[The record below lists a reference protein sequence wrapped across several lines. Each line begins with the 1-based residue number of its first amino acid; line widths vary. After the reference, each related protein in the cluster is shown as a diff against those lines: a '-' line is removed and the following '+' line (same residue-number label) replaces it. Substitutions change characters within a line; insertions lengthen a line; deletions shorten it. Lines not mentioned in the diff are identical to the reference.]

1 MSTSPI
7 RPGTRKVPAR
17 RSTRGVSQAPTHGH
31 GPAGASPS
39 PADSLRT
46 HPQREARQVSDL
58 ERHRAA
64 LHAHVEQALAG
75 FFGARLV
82 LEPRVQ
88 DIVCQTVEALLAEP
102 ALEDGVQAACRMLTG
117 PASPN
122 T

>member
-1 MSTSPI
+1 MEV
-7 RPGTRKVPAR
+7 K
-17 RSTRGVSQAPTHGH
+17 
-31 GPAGASPS
+31 
-39 PADSLRT
+39 
-46 HPQREARQVSDL
+46 QVGDL
-58 ERHRAA
+58 ERRRAA
-64 LHAHVEQALAG
+64 LRAHVEQALVG

-82 LEPRVQ
+82 SEPRVQ